1 MILAR
6 FLQTQEHVGVMAG
19 AVKMLYVTG
28 ITTGKPQ
35 LGRLKTLT
43 LPYGV

>member
-1 MILAR
+1 MIPSR
-6 FLQTQEHVGVMAG
+6 FLQTQEHVDVMAG
-19 AVKMLYVTG
+19 AVKMLYVAG
-28 ITTGKPQ
+28 IRTGKPQ